1 MKKYF
6 KLFLGILLLLL
17 VFSKGFF
24 IGMQKEISLVTM
36 LLSFLTYLYYELVLK
51 IKNKLRFIYLLI
63 MFIEVLSLT
72 RNLNVFNYI
81 SGLLLLVLAVV
92 EFFSLHVEK
101 RGRKTIYKV
110 GKVIF
115 SFLVIISV
123 VVLIFGINSKPSNS
137 FTTPTLKK
145 VTLKEN
151 NLDSEEIMLQN
162 IEIMNSF
169 GSRVTGSKGHN
180 EFINWLKT
188 EITAMGLEVHTNKYS
203 FEQWEEKT
211 SKLSIDGE
219 KIEVSSAYPYSG
231 VTDKNGVTG
240 ELVYIK
246 NNDYKPAKG
255 KIAVVEI
262 DNTKKLPL
270 ALIMNKIDSFP
281 LHTNVVPS
289 DGDVVL
295 SSTLQ
300 TPNLNKLRDLGVK
313 AVVLVWKGVSSE
325 KVKDQYLPFTTDYAG
340 IPALFVNET
349 EGEKVIN
356 YSNTKS
362 TATLTLEANTQS
374 DAKTESFYVMLE
386 GKNKD
391 ETIIINSHTD
401 GVNVVEENGTI
412 AMLSMLKYLKDEPLD
427 KNIVFAFVTGHFRLP
442 VFKGSSQ
449 ATSTWLNDNKELWD
463 GKNGHKKAVSAITVE
478 HLGSLEWKDD
488 ENGVYKATGNIQSE
502 YTYVNNPVMLE
513 VWKEAIKD
521 RENTK
526 TVFLHG
532 HNKFEFGESQPLFE
546 ENIPVIGFI
555 PMPDYLLTNSNNRE
569 MDKFDIT
576 LMHNQIKSFLKAAL
590 ILDDLPKEQLGVGD
604 GYSYFW
610 GNTK

>member
-17 VFSKGFF
+17 V
-24 IGMQKEISLVTM
+24 
-36 LLSFLTYLYYELVLK
+36 
-51 IKNKLRFIYLLI
+51 
-63 MFIEVLSLT
+63 
-72 RNLNVFNYI
+72 
-81 SGLLLLVLAVV
+81 LAVV
-92 EFFSLHVEK
+92 EFFSLHIEK

-137 FTTPTLKK
+137 FTTPNLKK

-151 NLDSEEIMLQN
+151 NLDSEEVMLQN

-180 EFINWLKT
+180 EFINWLKS
-188 EITAMGLEVHTNKYS
+188 EITDMGLEVHTNKYI

-211 SKLSIDGE
+211 SELSIDGE

-231 VTDKNGVTG
+231 ITDKDGVTG

-270 ALIMNKIDSFP
+270 PLIMNKLDSFP
-281 LHTNVVPS
+281 LHTNVVSS

-300 TPNLNKLRDLGVK
+300 TPNLNKLKDLGVK
-313 AVVLVWKGVSSE
+313 AVVLVWKGVSNE
-325 KVKDQYLPFTTDYAG
+325 KIKDQYLPFTTDYAG

-401 GVNVVEENGTI
+401 GVNVVEENGSI

-488 ENGVYKATGNIQSE
+488 ENGVYKPTGNIQSE
-502 YTYVNNPVMLE
+502 YTYVNNSIMLE
-513 VWKEAIKD
+513 IWKEAIKD

-555 PMPDYLLTNSNNRE
+555 PMPDYLLTNSKNRE

-576 LMHNQIKSFLKAAL
+576 LMHNQVKSLLKAAL

-604 GYSYFW
+604 SYSYFW

>member
-17 VFSKGFF
+17 AFSKGFF
-24 IGMQKEISLVTM
+24 IGMQKDTSLVTM
-36 LLSFLTYLYYELVLK
+36 ILSFLIYLYYELLLK
-51 IKNKLRFIYLLI
+51 SKNKLRFIYLLI
-63 MFIEVLSLT
+63 TFIEVLSFT
-72 RNLNVFNYI
+72 TNLNVFNYI
-81 SGLLLLVLAVV
+81 SGFLLLVLAVV
-92 EFFSLHVEK
+92 EFFSLHIEK

-137 FTTPTLKK
+137 FTTPNLKK

-151 NLDSEEIMLQN
+151 NLDSEEVMLQN

-180 EFINWLKT
+180 EFINWLKS
-188 EITAMGLEVHTNKYS
+188 EITDMGLEVHTNKYI

-211 SKLSIDGE
+211 SELSIDGE

-231 VTDKNGVTG
+231 ITDKDGVTG

-270 ALIMNKIDSFP
+270 PLIMNKLDSFP
-281 LHTNVVPS
+281 LHTNVVSS

-300 TPNLNKLRDLGVK
+300 TPNLNKLKDLGVK
-313 AVVLVWKGVSSE
+313 AVVLVWKGVSNE
-325 KVKDQYLPFTTDYAG
+325 KIKDQYLPFTTDYAG

-401 GVNVVEENGTI
+401 GVNVVEENGAI

-488 ENGVYKATGNIQSE
+488 ENGVYKPTGNIQSE
-502 YTYVNNPVMLE
+502 YTYVNNSIMLE

-521 RENTK
+521 RENVK

-576 LMHNQIKSFLKAAL
+576 LMHNQVKSLLKAAL
-590 ILDDLPKEQLGVGD
+590 MLDDLPKEQLGIGD
-604 GYSYFW
+604 SYSYFW

>member
-17 VFSKGFF
+17 AFSKGFF
-24 IGMQKEISLVTM
+24 IGMQKDTSLVTM
-36 LLSFLTYLYYELVLK
+36 ISVFLIYLYYELLLK
-51 IKNKLRFIYLLI
+51 SKNKLRFIYLLI
-63 MFIEVLSLT
+63 AFIEVLSFT
-72 RNLNVFNYI
+72 INLNVFNYI
-81 SGLLLLVLAVV
+81 SGFLLLVLAVV
-92 EFFSLHVEK
+92 EFFSLHIEK
-101 RGRKTIYKV
+101 RGTKNIYKV

-115 SFLVIISV
+115 SFLAIISV
-123 VVLIFGINSKPSNS
+123 VVLIFGIHSKPSNS
-137 FTTPTLKK
+137 FISPNLKE

-169 GSRVTGSKGHN
+169 GSRITGSEGHN
-180 EFINWLKT
+180 EFINWLKS

-203 FEQWEEKT
+203 FEQWKEKT
-211 SKLSIDGE
+211 SELSIDGE

-246 NNDYKPAKG
+246 NNDYKSAKG

-270 ALIMNKIDSFP
+270 PLIMNKLDSFP
-281 LHTNVVPS
+281 LDNNVVSS

-300 TPNLNKLRDLGVK
+300 TPNLIKLKDLGVK
-313 AVVLVWKGVSSE
+313 AVVLVWKGVSGE
-325 KVKDQYLPFTTDYAG
+325 KIKDQYLPFTTDYAG

-401 GVNVVEENGTI
+401 GVNVVEENGAV

-463 GKNGHKKAVSAITVE
+463 GKNDHKKAVSAITVE

-488 ENGVYKATGNIQSE
+488 ENGVYKPTGNIQIE
-502 YTYVNNPVMLE
+502 YTYVNNPIMLE

-576 LMHNQIKSFLKAAL
+576 LMHNQVSSLLKAAL
-590 ILDDLPKEQLGVGD
+590 ILDDLPKEQLGIGD
-604 GYSYFW
+604 SYSYFW

>member
-17 VFSKGFF
+17 AFSKGFF
-24 IGMQKEISLVTM
+24 IGMQKDTSLVTM
-36 LLSFLTYLYYELVLK
+36 ILSFLIYLYYELLLTS
-51 IKNKLRFIYLLI
+51 KNKLRFIYLLI
-63 MFIEVLSLT
+63 TFIEVLSFT
-72 RNLNVFNYI
+72 TNLNVFNYI
-81 SGLLLLVLAVV
+81 SGFLLLVLAVV
-92 EFFSLHVEK
+92 EFFSLHIEK

-137 FTTPTLKK
+137 FTTPNLKK

-151 NLDSEEIMLQN
+151 NLDSEEVMLQN

-169 GSRVTGSKGHN
+169 GSRVTGSEGHN
-180 EFINWLKT
+180 EFINWLKS
-188 EITAMGLEVHTNKYS
+188 EITDMGLEIHTNKYI

-211 SKLSIDGE
+211 SELSIDGE

-231 VTDKNGVTG
+231 ITDKDGVTG

-270 ALIMNKIDSFP
+270 PLIMNKLDSFP
-281 LHTNVVPS
+281 LHTNVVSS

-300 TPNLNKLRDLGVK
+300 TPNLNKLKDLGVK
-313 AVVLVWKGVSSE
+313 AVVLVWKGVSNE
-325 KVKDQYLPFTTDYAG
+325 KIKDQYLPFTTDYAG

-401 GVNVVEENGTI
+401 GVNVVEENGAI

-488 ENGVYKATGNIQSE
+488 ENGVYKPTGNIQSE
-502 YTYVNNPVMLE
+502 YTYVNNSIMLE

-521 RENTK
+521 RENAK

-576 LMHNQIKSFLKAAL
+576 LMHNQVKSLLKAAL
-590 ILDDLPKEQLGVGD
+590 ILDDLPKEQLGIGNS
-604 GYSYFW
+604 YSYFW